1 MKRPILI
8 ILIGYIIGIIW
19 GLYFKI
25 SIVLLYVSLIFI
37 YCIIKKKFKK
47 SKFKLFSIKRYLR
60 YIKIWIKFSLILIII
75 ISSFISNTIIKYQEN
90 KYNNLFKGV
99 ENIQVE
105 GIIVSNKIEKEY
117 YNRYKLKVQ
126 NTYLY
131 INVDPKI
138 NLEYGDLV
146 KVEGEFQ
153 EPTTSRNYG
162 GFNYKEYLKTLKI
175 YGTIKVEDID
185 VLNKKQANFILQF
198 SNEIFTKIKTNIE
211 KTYSYNNGAIM
222 LGLLLGYS
230 DNIDEHTQDD
240 FSKSNITHVLSVSGM
255 HILYIIQLLN
265 YSKVLFGKRKSKFI
279 ASFLLIIYMFITGL
293 NVSVIRASIMGILM
307 CMSFVFYRKSDIINN
322 IAISALIIL
331 IDNPYN
337 IKSISFLLT
346 YAGTIGII
354 YLNPTIERILK
365 DIRLRHSKYK
375 YTFIQIQRKAK
386 KIIEIISVSISAQLM
401 IVPIIAISFNNFN
414 ISFIITNLLLTLII
428 GAIVIG
434 GFIQVIISFISIK
447 LGIIVAK
454 LIEILVY
461 GLILISK
468 INFGN
473 FIVVTPSLWQV
484 ILFYIILIS
493 FKIFYTVFHKR
504 FLNSTENRF
513 KNIYALIKYIIKPY
527 IRKIICILVS
537 CTIFFNLISS
547 LKQELEIYFIDVG
560 QGDSTLVI
568 TPKGKTILI
577 DGGGSQTYDIGENTL
592 VPYLL
597 DRKIKKIDYMIISHF
612 DYDHVNGLLTVLEK
626 LEVSKII
633 IGKQGEENEQYK
645 QFKKL
650 VNQKNVTVLNVKKGD
665 VVNIEKDI
673 KFNVLF
679 PTSELIQEN
688 VINNNSLV
696 VKLEY
701 KDFKMLFTGDIEEI
715 AEESLLKLYEKEELK
730 ADILKVPHHGSKTS
744 SSKKFLEAVSPKL
757 ALIGVG
763 ENNKFGHPNDEVL
776 NRIHKLRCPNL

>member
-1 MKRPILI
+1 
-8 ILIGYIIGIIW
+8 
-19 GLYFKI
+19 
-25 SIVLLYVSLIFI
+25 
-37 YCIIKKKFKK
+37 
-47 SKFKLFSIKRYLR
+47 
-60 YIKIWIKFSLILIII
+60 
-75 ISSFISNTIIKYQEN
+75 
-90 KYNNLFKGV
+90 
-99 ENIQVE
+99 
-105 GIIVSNKIEKEY
+105 
-117 YNRYKLKVQ
+117 
-126 NTYLY
+126 
-131 INVDPKI
+131 
-138 NLEYGDLV
+138 
-146 KVEGEFQ
+146 
-153 EPTTSRNYG
+153 
-162 GFNYKEYLKTLKI
+162 
-175 YGTIKVEDID
+175 
-185 VLNKKQANFILQF
+185 
-198 SNEIFTKIKTNIE
+198 
-211 KTYSYNNGAIM
+211 
-222 LGLLLGYS
+222 
-230 DNIDEHTQDD
+230 
-240 FSKSNITHVLSVSGM
+240 
-255 HILYIIQLLN
+255 
-265 YSKVLFGKRKSKFI
+265 
-279 ASFLLIIYMFITGL
+279 
-293 NVSVIRASIMGILM
+293 
-307 CMSFVFYRKSDIINN
+307 MSFVFYRKSDIINN

-354 YLNPTIERILK
+354 YLNPTIERLLK

-401 IVPIIAISFNNFN
+401 IVPIIVVVFNNFN

-484 ILFYIILIS
+484 ILFYIILIL

-504 FLNSTENRF
+504 FLNSTENRL
-513 KNIYALIKYIIKPY
+513 KNIYALIKYTIKPY
-527 IRKIICILVS
+527 IRKIICVLVS
-537 CTIFFNLISS
+537 CIIFFNLICS

-650 VNQKNVTVLNVKKGD
+650 VNQKNVIVLNVKKGD

>member
-1 MKRPILI
+1 MKRPLLI
-8 ILIGYIIGIIW
+8 IVIGYIIGIIW

-25 SIVLLYVSLIFI
+25 SIVLLYVLLIFI
-37 YCIIKKKFKK
+37 YCIIKKKYKK
-47 SKFKLFSIKRYLR
+47 SKFKLFSIKRYIR
-60 YIKIWIKFSLILIII
+60 YIKLWLKFSLILIII
-75 ISSFISNTIIKYQEN
+75 ISSFISNTIIKYLEN
-90 KYNNLFKGV
+90 KYNNRFDGV

-117 YNRYKLKVQ
+117 YNRYKLKAP
-126 NTYLY
+126 NIYLY

-146 KVEGEFQ
+146 KVEGKFQ

-175 YGTIKVEDID
+175 YGTIKVEDINI
-185 VLNKKQANFILQF
+185 LAKKQANFILQF

-211 KTYSYNNGAIM
+211 KTYSYNTGAIM
-222 LGLLLGYS
+222 LGVLLGYS

-240 FSKSNITHVLSVSGM
+240 FSNSNITHVLSVSGM

-265 YSKVLFGKRKSKFI
+265 YSRILFGKRKSKII
-279 ASFLLIIYMFITGL
+279 ASAILLIYMCITGL

-375 YTFIQIQRKAK
+375 YTFIKIQRKAK
-386 KIIEIISVSISAQLM
+386 NIIEVISVSISAQLM
-401 IVPIIAISFNNFN
+401 IVPIIAVVFNNFN

-434 GFIQVIISFISIK
+434 GFIQVIVSFISIK

-484 ILFYIILIS
+484 ILFYIILIL
-493 FKIFYTVFHKR
+493 FKIYYTVFHKR
-504 FLNSTENRF
+504 ILNSTENRF
-513 KNIYALIKYIIKPY
+513 KNIYALIKYTIKPY
-527 IRKIICILVS
+527 IRKIIYVLVS
-537 CTIFFNLISS
+537 CTIFFNLICN
-547 LKQELEIYFIDVG
+547 LKQELKIYFIDVG
-560 QGDSTLVI
+560 QGDSTLVV
-568 TPKGKTILI
+568 TPKGKNILI

-597 DRKIKKIDYMIISHF
+597 DRKIKKIDYMLISHF

-633 IGKQGEENEQYK
+633 IGKQGEENEQYE
-645 QFKKL
+645 QFKEL
-650 VNQKNVTVLNVKKGD
+650 VNQKDITVLNVKKGD

-679 PTSELIQEN
+679 PANDLIQEN

-701 KDFKMLFTGDIEEI
+701 KDFKMLFTGDIEKI
-715 AEESLLKLYEKEELK
+715 AEERLLKLYEKEELK

-744 SSKKFLEAVSPKL
+744 SSQKFLEAVSPKL

>member
-1 MKRPILI
+1 
-8 ILIGYIIGIIW
+8 
-19 GLYFKI
+19 
-25 SIVLLYVSLIFI
+25 
-37 YCIIKKKFKK
+37 
-47 SKFKLFSIKRYLR
+47 
-60 YIKIWIKFSLILIII
+60 
-75 ISSFISNTIIKYQEN
+75 
-90 KYNNLFKGV
+90 
-99 ENIQVE
+99 
-105 GIIVSNKIEKEY
+105 
-117 YNRYKLKVQ
+117 
-126 NTYLY
+126 
-131 INVDPKI
+131 
-138 NLEYGDLV
+138 
-146 KVEGEFQ
+146 
-153 EPTTSRNYG
+153 
-162 GFNYKEYLKTLKI
+162 
-175 YGTIKVEDID
+175 
-185 VLNKKQANFILQF
+185 
-198 SNEIFTKIKTNIE
+198 
-211 KTYSYNNGAIM
+211 
-222 LGLLLGYS
+222 
-230 DNIDEHTQDD
+230 
-240 FSKSNITHVLSVSGM
+240 
-255 HILYIIQLLN
+255 
-265 YSKVLFGKRKSKFI
+265 
-279 ASFLLIIYMFITGL
+279 
-293 NVSVIRASIMGILM
+293 MGILM

-434 GFIQVIISFISIK
+434 GFVQVIVSFISIK

-547 LKQELEIYFIDVG
+547 LKQELKIYFIDVG

-730 ADILKVPHHGSKTS
+730 AYILKVPHHGSKTS